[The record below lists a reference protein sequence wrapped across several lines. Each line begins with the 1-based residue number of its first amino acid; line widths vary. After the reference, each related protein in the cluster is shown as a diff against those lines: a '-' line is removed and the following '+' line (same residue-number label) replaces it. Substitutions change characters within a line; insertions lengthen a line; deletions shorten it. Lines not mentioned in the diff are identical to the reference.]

1 MRSNRAE
8 RNNDEFRLDI
18 EFFDPDRLMCN
29 EDVLKKTVGSLM
41 NAYRAPDKEA
51 PPKLHRENRDAATAA
66 SALAKASALRSL
78 YDI

>member
-1 MRSNRAE
+1 
-8 RNNDEFRLDI
+8 
-18 EFFDPDRLMCN
+18 MCN
-29 EDVLKKTVGSLM
+29 EDDVEKTVGSLM

-51 PPKLHRENRDAATAA
+51 PPEPHRENRDVATAA